1 MFAGFM
7 FSLGST
13 EEEALERR
21 KQLMSFNPGE
31 IPSRVSYL
39 GSMIGLPLSV
49 NSVDSDQP
57 LATDLL
63 KNAYANPKDP
73 PSPRALEL
81 LKRGLS
87 IRDVLAH
94 GVINYHPVVAGIP
107 VQVADFLEECFLA
120 GASDGFSVVPDI
132 SYDGVADFVDQVIP
146 ILQDRGLFHRENE
159 GTTLCENMRVP
170 YQYGVF

>member
-1 MFAGFM
+1 
-7 FSLGST
+7 
-13 EEEALERR
+13 
-21 KQLMSFNPGE
+21 MSFNPGE

-107 VQVADFLEECFLA
+107 VQVADFLEECFWRVQVT
-120 GASDGFSVVPDI
+120 ASRLFRIYPMMELL
-132 SYDGVADFVDQVIP
+132 
-146 ILQDRGLFHRENE
+146 ILWIRLSRFCKTAAYSTGKMKEQRCARI
-159 GTTLCENMRVP
+159 
-170 YQYGVF
+170 